1 MRVRDGDRDR
11 KGEREREK
19 ERKRER
25 EKERRRDSPHLD
37 LYTAAH
43 TPTHTECVNVMCERE

>member
-11 KGEREREK
+11 KGETERD
-19 ERKRER
+19 R

-43 TPTHTECVNVMCERE
+43 TPKHTECVNVMCERESK